1 MKHFMKHTVD
11 LELRKWGP
19 FHTHVLYM
27 YILID
32 FLKYCMHIVTVTKKK
47 LDFKGRSRDQKEE
60 YAQCSVLKERF
71 KKSTSQLCNLFFM
84 CSNRS
89 WNNRFRDHVIYWRPM
104 GEFKRTFFSRW
115 GHYMYLFNIR
125 RTYFHLLLNV
135 CPTKKNIPKQYLKPQ

>member
-11 LELRKWGP
+11 WELRKWGP

-32 FLKYCMHIVTVTKKK
+32 CLLECCMHIVTVIWRRRNQTSRGVAGTKRKNRHNVAFWK
-47 LDFKGRSRDQKEE
+47 SN
-60 YAQCSVLKERF
+60 F
-71 KKSTSQLCNLFFM
+71 KKVPLNYAIFFM

-89 WNNRFRDHVIYWRPM
+89 WNNRFRNHVINWRPM

-115 GHYMYLFNIR
+115 GHCMYLFNIR

-135 CPTKKNIPKQYLKPQ
+135 CPTKKNIPKQY